1 MNDKPD
7 ANALLKRTEDSDNE
21 EIVSVSL
28 KLRDRLGLLA
38 AEAPG

>member
-7 ANALLKRTEDSDNE
+7 ANALLKRTEDSDHE
-21 EIVSVSL
+21 EIAFLSL

-38 AEAPG
+38 AEGPG